1 MYKNFVEVF
10 SVTLTHNNEGL
21 KVLGHNLPR
30 ATQIHM
36 YTYISNFLYIK
47 NANTCFTIRSRII
60 PSST

>member
-10 SVTLTHNNEGL
+10 SVTLTHNDEGL

-36 YTYISNFLYIK
+36 YTYISIFLYIK
-47 NANTCFTIRSRII
+47 NTNTCFTI
-60 PSST
+60 